1 SMDVAMRDTQT
12 TDLAPVQQTDSSLAE
27 VAGLRILGN
36 VVLGRGV
43 VTLILTPALLA
54 LFGFTS
60 GGIAAGSIAAK
71 IMSWLGIV
79 YAGSVFAFL
88 QSIGATGLTWLAGGY
103 VASFGGAIGWMLSAI
118 CNQSQNNT
126 TST

>member
-1 SMDVAMRDTQT
+1 
-12 TDLAPVQQTDSSLAE
+12 LATFLLLLS
-27 VAGLRILGN
+27 G
-36 VVLGRGV
+36 GV